1 MQKLHNFSKIVKGEV
16 TAEIALPLAKRG
28 VDFQN
33 SKRRSMILILK
44 TQISRHDYI
53 LTNSL
58 LIAGMFLLS

>member
-1 MQKLHNFSKIVKGEV
+1 MVKGDV
-16 TAEIALPLAKRG
+16 RAEIALPLARRD